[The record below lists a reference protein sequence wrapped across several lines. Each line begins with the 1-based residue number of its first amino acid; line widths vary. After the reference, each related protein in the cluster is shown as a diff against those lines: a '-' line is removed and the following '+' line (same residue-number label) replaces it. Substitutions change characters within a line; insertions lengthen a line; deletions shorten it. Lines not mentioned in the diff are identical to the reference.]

1 MEITIIIMLVIGMA
15 LMITCLVL
23 IKKDEKNMTELN
35 HRIDDAF
42 STINSSIEMI
52 DNNTTEFNQLC
63 ELVFSEIDGK
73 YQELLTLYSLIEEQK
88 KQGVNIQT
96 DSLNANVK
104 QNKKSKQNKNNKTI
118 SASKNYDDS
127 FIYKHKNAKE
137 IFKLYDSGMN
147 QSDIAKKLSM
157 GTGEVQ
163 LILNFR
169 KG

>member
-1 MEITIIIMLVIGMA
+1 MEITIVIMLVIGIA
-15 LMITCLVL
+15 LMITCIIL
-23 IKKDEKNMTELN
+23 IKKDEKSMTELN

-42 STINSSIEMI
+42 STINSSLEMI
-52 DNNTTEFNQLC
+52 DNNATEFNQLC
-63 ELVFSEIDGK
+63 ELVFNEIDEK

-88 KQGVNIQT
+88 KQGFIPEVKSSNV
-96 DSLNANVK
+96 NVK

-137 IFKLYDSGMN
+137 IFALYDSGMN